1 MKTIKIKPVRVTGKC
16 RAGLRLD
23 DEVQIRG
30 VNLENPGQS
39 RLCCHAFS
47 HFSPV
52 IATLQRGNHFYAVVS
67 CPDCLS
73 AQCNGASVDFLL
85 GHADKW
91 ELCQA
96 LVAYRQLRERY
107 PEPAAA
113 RQLKAAATQLQKRG
127 EFVEATEQMQAALS
141 VMEEMMR
148 VLP

>member
-1 MKTIKIKPVRVTGKC
+1 MRTIKIKPVCVTGKC
-16 RAGLRLD
+16 RAGLRLE

-39 RLCCHAFS
+39 RVCCHAFS

-52 IATLQRGNHFYAVVS
+52 ISTLQHGDHFYAVAT
-67 CPDCLS
+67 CPDC
-73 AQCNGASVDFLL
+73 QCNGPRGARVDFLL

-96 LVAYRQLRERY
+96 IVAYRQLRERV

-113 RQLKAAATQLQKRG
+113 RQLRAAAVEHQKRG
-127 EFVEATEQMQAALS
+127 EFVEAAEKMYAALA
-141 VMEEMMR
+141 VMEEMVTAR
-148 VLP
+148 